1 MLTALVVVVGVKT
14 VGVILVSA
22 FIVIP
27 AATATLLAR
36 SLAGIGALAVF
47 LGVLGSA
54 VGLFLS
60 YHLNAASGATIIV
73 TLAAA
78 FFAALVLRRGR

>member
-1 MLTALVVVVGVKT
+1 M
-14 VGVILVSA
+14 
-22 FIVIP
+22 IP
-27 AATATLLAR
+27 AAAATLLAR
-36 SLAGIGALAVF
+36 SLAGIGALAVV
-47 LGVLGSA
+47 LGVLGSV

-60 YHLNAASGATIIV
+60 FHLNAASGATIIV